1 MRELSLN
8 EMNVVA
14 GGFSIGSCSIGG
26 SFSTSKDGH
35 GGSSTSASFHASC
48 GVNAPDASP
57 SKSGNNKGSNK
68 GSNSKSS
75 NKGQGSQH
83 RGGTNR

>member
-35 GGSSTSASFHASC
+35 GGSSTSGSFHAGC
-48 GVNAPDASP
+48 GLNAPDAGS
-57 SKSGNNKGSNK
+57 SKSGNKG
-68 GSNSKSS
+68 NSGKSS
-75 NKGQGSQH
+75 NKGQSSQ
-83 RGGTNR
+83 RGGGKNR